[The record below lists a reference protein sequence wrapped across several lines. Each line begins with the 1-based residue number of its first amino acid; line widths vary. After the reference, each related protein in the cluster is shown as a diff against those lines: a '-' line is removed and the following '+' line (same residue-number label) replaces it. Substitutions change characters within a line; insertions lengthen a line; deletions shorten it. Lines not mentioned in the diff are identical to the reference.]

1 MILDLVI
8 FEKNR
13 QVAGNCTVGARGATL
28 VILESLRGDYYDIP
42 PKWSVVCG
50 QNNCV
55 LYVQSVDLI

>member
-8 FEKNR
+8 FEKNH

-42 PKWSVVCG
+42 PTWALGKGEKFV
-50 QNNCV
+50 N
-55 LYVQSVDLI
+55 LFD

>member
-28 VILESLRGDYYDIP
+28 VILEPMGACTTTAPI
-42 PKWSVVCG
+42 G
-50 QNNCV
+50 
-55 LYVQSVDLI
+55 

>member
-28 VILESLRGDYYDIP
+28 VTLKPLRGITTTSP
-42 PKWSVVCG
+42 
-50 QNNCV
+50 
-55 LYVQSVDLI
+55 

>member
-8 FEKNR
+8 FEKNH

-42 PKWSVVCG
+42 PTWALGGGEKFV
-50 QNNCV
+50 N
-55 LYVQSVDLI
+55 LFD

>member
-28 VILESLRGDYYDIP
+28 VILEPLRGITTTP
-42 PKWSVVCG
+42 PKWSLVIG

-55 LYVQSVDLI
+55 LYVQLVDLI